1 MEKQDYKNTLH
12 MPKTSFEMRG
22 NLTKKE
28 PGMQQKWQEEDLF
41 GKMQERRIGAEPF
54 VLHDG
59 PPYANGDIHLG
70 HALNKILKDVINK
83 SKYMQ
88 GYQVRYIPGWDT
100 HGLPIETAVTK
111 LGYDRKKT
119 GIPEFRRIC
128 HDFALEQVDRQK
140 KGFLALG
147 SIGDYDHPYITLT
160 PDFEAHQIEIFGKMA
175 VDGLIY
181 QGLKPVYWSPSSESA
196 LAEAEVEYKD
206 VKSPT
211 IYVKFQ
217 VKDGKGKL
225 GEDDYF
231 VIWTT
236 TPWTIPGNL
245 GISVHP
251 RMVYARVKT
260 DKGNLIVA
268 ESMVDDLMKEFGIEE
283 YEVLD
288 TFKGSELE
296 YMTAY
301 HPLYPEVE
309 SLVMTGE
316 HVTSESGTGLV
327 HTAPAFG
334 MDDFIIG
341 KKYGLPV
348 EVNVDGQGRMMA
360 STGKRLEGQYV
371 EDANKTV
378 VEWLDENGALLK
390 LRFITHA
397 YPHDWRTKK
406 PIIFRATTQW
416 FASIDKIR
424 DQLLEQIHSISWV
437 PAWGEG
443 RMHNMIADRSD
454 WCISRQRAW
463 GVPIPIIYGE
473 DGTPLMDEKIF
484 SHVAKLF
491 KEHGSN
497 VWFEKEAK
505 DLLPEGYTSEHSPN
519 GTFTKETDTM
529 DVWFDSGSSHT
540 GAMIERGL
548 GYPADLYFEGSDQYR
563 GWFNSSLIVGTA
575 YYGEAPYKQ
584 VLSHGFVMD
593 EQGRKM
599 SKSQWNAVAPSE
611 ITKKYGADIL
621 RLWAASV
628 DYQAD
633 CSMGDKILKQIT
645 ENYRKVRNTFRFL
658 LANLDN
664 NTFGEQDLI
673 EPDQLAPANQYILA
687 LLNRTVDQV
696 IDAYNEY
703 RFADVVSAL
712 STLMAND
719 LSSYYLDYTKD
730 ILYVEAENSRER
742 REVQTVL
749 YMAAKILTKL
759 WAPILCHTTEEINN
773 LMHFDEESI
782 HLSAFEKAALDVDEA
797 ELIADMNKCLAVRKD
812 VLKALE
818 EARNSGLIGKSQEA
832 VVRLHVDEETQKLLE
847 SLIGNVARWLIVS
860 GVEFTQDDLKHYEVA
875 GVEVLKAPGHVCP
888 RCWNYTTHGEEGDLC
903 ERCQHVLEEEQAAAN
918 A

>member
-1 MEKQDYKNTLH
+1 MDYKDTLH

-28 PGMQQKWQEEDLF
+28 PGFQKRWQDEKLYE
-41 GKMQERRIGAEPF
+41 KMLERHAGAENY

-88 GYQVRYIPGWDT
+88 GYRVPYIPGWDT

-111 LGYDRKKT
+111 QGYDRKKI
-119 GIPEFRRIC
+119 GVAEFRKIC
-128 HDFALEQVDRQK
+128 NDFALEQVARQK
-140 KGFLALG
+140 EGFLSLG

-160 PDFEAHQIEIFGKMA
+160 PDFEARQIEIFGKMA
-175 VDGLIY
+175 SEGLIY

-196 LAEAEVEYKD
+196 LAEAEVEYAD
-206 VKSPT
+206 IKSPT

-225 GEDDYF
+225 NSDDYF

-236 TPWTIPGNL
+236 TPWTIPANL

-251 RMVYARVKT
+251 RFTYAKVKT
-260 DKGNLIVA
+260 PKGNLIVL
-268 ESMVDDLMKEFGIEE
+268 ETLVEKLMQEFKIDE
-283 YEVLD
+283 YEVID

-296 YMTAY
+296 YMTAV
-301 HPLYPEVE
+301 HPLYPEKE
-309 SLVMTGE
+309 SLVMAGE
-316 HVTSESGTGLV
+316 HVTDESGTGLV
-327 HTAPAFG
+327 HTAPGFG
-334 MDDFIIG
+334 MDDFMIG

-348 EVNVDGQGRMMA
+348 YVNVDSQGNM
-360 STGKRLEGQYV
+360 TEECGERLAGQYV

-378 VEWLDENGALLK
+378 TQWLDENDALLN

-416 FASIDKIR
+416 FCSIDKIR
-424 DQLLEQIHSISWV
+424 EPLLEQIHSIGWT

-443 RMHNMIADRSD
+443 RMHNMISDRSD

-473 DGTPLMDEKIF
+473 DGTPLMDEVIF
-484 SHVAKLF
+484 KHVAKLF
-491 KEHGSN
+491 EEHGSN
-497 VWFEKEAK
+497 IWFEREAK
-505 DLLPEGYTSEHSPN
+505 DLLPEGYTNEHSPN
-519 GTFTKETDTM
+519 GQFTKETDTM

-540 GAMIERGL
+540 GAMKERGL

-575 YYGEAPYKQ
+575 VYGKAPYKH

-593 EQGRKM
+593 ENGRKM
-599 SKSQWNAVAPSE
+599 SKSQWNAVAPAE

-633 CSMGDKILKQIT
+633 CSMGNKILKQIT
-645 ENYRKVRNTFRFL
+645 EAYRKIRNTFRFL
-658 LANLDN
+658 VANLDD
-664 NTFGEQDLI
+664 NTFTQKDLL
-673 EPDQLAPANQYILA
+673 DANSLSDLNKYILV
-687 LLNRTVDQV
+687 LLNDAVDEC
-696 IDAYNEY
+696 INAYNEF
-703 RFADVVSAL
+703 RFADVVSTL
-712 STLMAND
+712 TTLMTSE
-719 LSSYYLDYTKD
+719 LSAYYLDYAKD
-730 ILYVEAENSRER
+730 ILYVEKEDARDR

-749 YMAAKILTKL
+749 WYAASILARL
-759 WAPILCHTTEEINN
+759 WAPILAHTTEEIND
-773 LMHFDEESI
+773 LMKFDEESM
-782 HLSAFEKAALDVDEA
+782 HLAEFEKAPLEGDYSALKE
-797 ELIADMNKCLAVRKD
+797 EMKTLLAIRKD

-818 EARNSGLIGKSQEA
+818 EARNAGLIKKSLEA
-832 VVRLHVDEETQKLLE
+832 KVVLKLNDEQKALMNK
-847 SLIGNVARWLIVS
+847 LIEKPNQWLIVS
-860 GVEFTQDDLKHYEVA
+860 YVDFTDEDLPMYETA
-875 GVEVLKAPGHVCP
+875 GVKVEKAEGHVCP
-888 RCWNYTTHGEEGDLC
+888 RCWNYTTNGEEGDLC
-903 ERCQHVLEEEQAAAN
+903 ERCAAVLAE
-918 A
+918 

>member
-1 MEKQDYKNTLH
+1 MDYKDTLH

-28 PGMQQKWQEEDLF
+28 PGFQKRWQDEKLYE
-41 GKMQERRIGAEPF
+41 KMLERHADAENY

-88 GYQVRYIPGWDT
+88 GYRVPYIPGWDT

-111 LGYDRKKT
+111 LGYDRKKI
-119 GIPEFRRIC
+119 GVPEFRKIC
-128 HDFALEQVDRQK
+128 RDFALEQVERQK
-140 KGFLALG
+140 KGFLSLG

-160 PDFEAHQIEIFGKMA
+160 PDFEARQIEIFGKMA
-175 VDGLIY
+175 SEGLIY

-196 LAEAEVEYKD
+196 LAEAEVEYAD
-206 VKSPT
+206 IKSPT

-217 VKDGKGKL
+217 VKDGKGIL
-225 GEDDYF
+225 NEDDSF

-236 TPWTIPGNL
+236 TPWTIPANL

-251 RMVYARVKT
+251 RFTYAKVKT
-260 DKGNLIVA
+260 PKGNLIVL
-268 ESMVDDLMKEFGIEE
+268 ETLVEKLMQEFGIEE

-288 TFKGSELE
+288 TFKGRDLE
-296 YMTAY
+296 YMTAV
-301 HPLYPEVE
+301 HPLYPERE

-316 HVTSESGTGLV
+316 HVTDESGTGLV
-327 HTAPAFG
+327 HTAPGFG
-334 MDDFIIG
+334 MDDFMIG
-341 KKYGLPV
+341 KQYDLPV
-348 EVNVDGQGRMMA
+348 YVNVDSQGKM
-360 STGKRLEGQYV
+360 TEDCGERLAGQYV

-378 VEWLDENGALLK
+378 TQWLDENGALLN

-416 FASIDKIR
+416 FCSIDKIR
-424 DQLLEQIHSISWV
+424 EPLLEQIHSIGWT

-443 RMHNMIADRSD
+443 RMHNMINDRSD

-473 DGTPLMDEKIF
+473 DGTPLMDEAIF
-484 SHVAKLF
+484 EHAAKLF
-491 KEHGSN
+491 EEHGSN
-497 VWFEKEAK
+497 IWFEKEAK

-519 GTFTKETDTM
+519 GEFTKETDTM

-540 GAMIERGL
+540 GAMKERGL

-575 YYGEAPYKQ
+575 VYGQAPYRH

-593 EQGRKM
+593 EKGRKM
-599 SKSQWNAVAPSE
+599 SKSQWNAVAPAE

-633 CSMGDKILKQIT
+633 CSMGAKILKQIT
-645 ENYRKVRNTFRFL
+645 EAYRKIRNTFRFL
-658 LANLDN
+658 VANLDD
-664 NTFGEQDLI
+664 NTFTKADLL
-673 EPDQLAPANQYILA
+673 DVNSLSSLNKYILV
-687 LLNRTVDQV
+687 LLNDAVDECTK
-696 IDAYNEY
+696 AYNEF
-703 RFADVVSAL
+703 RFADVVSTLTNLMTSEL
-712 STLMAND
+712 SA
-719 LSSYYLDYTKD
+719 YYLDYAKD
-730 ILYVEAENSRER
+730 ILYVEKKDARDR

-749 YMAAKILTKL
+749 WYAAAILTRL
-759 WAPILCHTTEEINN
+759 WAPILAHTTEELND
-773 LMHFDEESI
+773 LMKFDEESI
-782 HLSAFEKAALDVDEA
+782 HLAEFEKAPLEGDYAALKE
-797 ELIADMNKCLAVRKD
+797 EMKTLLAVRKD

-818 EARNSGLIGKSQEA
+818 EARTAGLIKKSLEA
-832 VVRLHVDEETQKLLE
+832 KVVLHLNDEQKALMDK
-847 SLIGNVARWLIVS
+847 LIAKPNQWLIVS
-860 GVEFTQDDLKHYEVA
+860 KVDFTDEELPAYETAQVKVE
-875 GVEVLKAPGHVCP
+875 KAEGHVCP
-888 RCWNYTTHGEEGDLC
+888 RCWNYTTHGDENSLC
-903 ERCQHVLEEEQAAAN
+903 ERCEAVMAE
-918 A
+918 

>member
-1 MEKQDYKNTLH
+1 MDYKDTLH

-28 PGMQQKWQEEDLF
+28 PGFQKRWQDEKLYE
-41 GKMQERRIGAEPF
+41 KMLERHAGAENY

-88 GYQVRYIPGWDT
+88 GYRVPYIPGWDT

-111 LGYDRKKT
+111 QGYDRKKI
-119 GIPEFRRIC
+119 GVAEFRKIC
-128 HDFALEQVDRQK
+128 NDFALEQVARQK
-140 KGFLALG
+140 EGFLSLG

-160 PDFEAHQIEIFGKMA
+160 PDFEARQIEIFGKMA
-175 VDGLIY
+175 SEGLIY

-196 LAEAEVEYKD
+196 LAEAEVEYAD
-206 VKSPT
+206 IKSPT

-225 GEDDYF
+225 NSDDYF

-236 TPWTIPGNL
+236 TPWTIPANL

-251 RMVYARVKT
+251 RFTYAKVKT
-260 DKGNLIVA
+260 PKGNLIVL
-268 ESMVDDLMKEFGIEE
+268 ETLVEKLMQEFKIDE
-283 YEVLD
+283 YEVID

-296 YMTAY
+296 YMTAV
-301 HPLYPEVE
+301 HPLYPEKE
-309 SLVMTGE
+309 SLVMAGE
-316 HVTSESGTGLV
+316 HVTDESGTGLV
-327 HTAPAFG
+327 HTAPGFG
-334 MDDFIIG
+334 MDDFMIG
-341 KKYGLPV
+341 KKYDLPV
-348 EVNVDGQGRMMA
+348 YVNVDSQGNM
-360 STGKRLEGQYV
+360 TEECGERLAGQYV

-378 VEWLDENGALLK
+378 TQWLDENDALLN

-416 FASIDKIR
+416 FCSIDKIR
-424 DQLLEQIHSISWV
+424 EPLLEQIHSIGWT

-443 RMHNMIADRSD
+443 RMHNMISDRSD

-473 DGTPLMDEKIF
+473 DGTPLMDEVIF
-484 SHVAKLF
+484 KHVAKLF
-491 KEHGSN
+491 EEHGSN
-497 VWFEKEAK
+497 IWFEREAK
-505 DLLPEGYTSEHSPN
+505 DLLPEGYTNEHSPN
-519 GTFTKETDTM
+519 GQFTKETDTM

-540 GAMIERGL
+540 GAMKERGL

-575 YYGEAPYKQ
+575 VYGKAPYKH

-593 EQGRKM
+593 ENGRKM
-599 SKSQWNAVAPSE
+599 SKSQWNAVAPAE

-633 CSMGDKILKQIT
+633 CSMGNKILKQIT
-645 ENYRKVRNTFRFL
+645 EAYRKIRNTFRFL
-658 LANLDN
+658 VANLDD
-664 NTFGEQDLI
+664 NTFTQKDLL
-673 EPDQLAPANQYILA
+673 DANSLSDLNKYILV
-687 LLNRTVDQV
+687 LLNDAVDEC
-696 IDAYNEY
+696 INAYNEF
-703 RFADVVSAL
+703 RFADVVSTL
-712 STLMAND
+712 TTLMTSE
-719 LSSYYLDYTKD
+719 LSAYYLDYAKD
-730 ILYVEAENSRER
+730 ILYVEKEDARDR

-749 YMAAKILTKL
+749 WYAASILARL
-759 WAPILCHTTEEINN
+759 WAPILAHTTEEIND
-773 LMHFDEESI
+773 LMKFDEESM
-782 HLSAFEKAALDVDEA
+782 HLAEFEKAPLEGDYSALKE
-797 ELIADMNKCLAVRKD
+797 EMKTLLAIRKD

-818 EARNSGLIGKSQEA
+818 EARNAGLIKKSLEA
-832 VVRLHVDEETQKLLE
+832 KVVLKLNDEQKALMNK
-847 SLIGNVARWLIVS
+847 LIEKPNQWLIVS
-860 GVEFTQDDLKHYEVA
+860 YVDFTDEDLPMYETA
-875 GVEVLKAPGHVCP
+875 GVKVEKAEGHVCP
-888 RCWNYTTHGEEGDLC
+888 RCWNYTTNGEEGDLC
-903 ERCQHVLEEEQAAAN
+903 ERCAAVLAE
-918 A
+918 

>member
-1 MEKQDYKNTLH
+1 MDYKETLR
-12 MPKTSFEMRG
+12 MPKTAFEMRG

-28 PGMQQKWQEEDLF
+28 PKYQKRWQDEHLYEAMLEKRE
-41 GKMQERRIGAEPF
+41 GCEPF

-70 HALNKILKDVINK
+70 HALNKIIKDVIIK
-83 SKYMQ
+83 SKFMQ
-88 GYQVRYIPGWDT
+88 GYQTPFIPGWDT

-111 LGYDRKKT
+111 QGYDRKKI
-119 GIPEFRRIC
+119 GIPEFRKIC
-128 HDFALEQVDRQK
+128 HDFALEQVERQK
-140 KGFLALG
+140 AGFLSLG
-147 SIGDYDHPYITLT
+147 SIGDYDHPYITLQ
-160 PDFEAHQIEIFGKMA
+160 PDFEARQIEIFGKMA
-175 VDGLIY
+175 ADGLIY

-196 LAEAEVEYKD
+196 LAEAEVEYQD

-211 IYVKFQ
+211 IYVKFK
-217 VKDGKGKL
+217 VKDGKGLL

-236 TPWTIPGNL
+236 TPWTIPANL

-260 DKGNLIVA
+260 DKGNLIVL
-268 ESMVDDLMKEFGIEE
+268 ESMADVLMKEFGIEN
-283 YEVLD
+283 YEITD

-316 HVTSESGTGLV
+316 HVTAESGTGLV
-327 HTAPAFG
+327 HTAPGFG
-334 MDDFIIG
+334 MDDFMIG
-341 KKYGLPV
+341 KKYNLPIL
-348 EVNVDGQGRMMA
+348 VNVDEQGKMME
-360 STGKRLEGQYV
+360 STGERLAGQYV

-378 VEWLDENGALLK
+378 TMWLDELGALLK
-390 LRFITHA
+390 LNFITHA

-424 DQLLEQIHSISWV
+424 DQLLEQIHGVSWV

-443 RMHNMIADRSD
+443 RMHNMISDRSD

-473 DGTPLMDEKIF
+473 DGTPLMDEAIF
-484 SHVAKLF
+484 EHVADLF
-491 KEHGSN
+491 REHGSN
-497 VWFEKEAK
+497 IWFEADVK

-519 GTFTKETDTM
+519 GVFTKETDTM

-540 GAMIERGL
+540 GAMKERGL

-575 YYGEAPYKQ
+575 IYGQAPYKQ

-593 EQGRKM
+593 ENGRKM

-611 ITKKYGADIL
+611 ITKKFGADIL
-621 RLWAASV
+621 RLWACTV

-633 CSMGDKILKQIT
+633 CSMGQKILKQLT
-645 ENYRKVRNTFRFL
+645 ETYRKVRNTFRFL
-658 LANLDN
+658 LANLDEN
-664 NTFGEQDLI
+664 SFTEKDLVNPEEMSPLNKYMVLRLNDLTEQ
-673 EPDQLAPANQYILA
+673 
-687 LLNRTVDQV
+687 VV
-696 IDAYNEY
+696 KAYNDY
-703 RFADVVSAL
+703 RLADAVS
-712 STLMAND
+712 LMTSFMTSD
-719 LSSYYLDYTKD
+719 LSAYYMDYTKD
-730 ILYVEAENSRER
+730 ILYCDAPEGNER
-742 REVQTVL
+742 RQVQSVL
-749 YMAAKILTKL
+749 WMAASVLTRL
-759 WAPILCHTTEEINN
+759 WAPILAHTAEEIND

-782 HLSAFEKAALDVDEA
+782 HLAEFKLFELEKDDE
-797 ELIADMNKCLAVRKD
+797 LMTKMDRLFAVRRD

-818 EARNSGLIGKSQEA
+818 EARQAGLIKKSLEADVTLNLDKETAKVLQE
-832 VVRLHVDEETQKLLE
+832 T
-847 SLIGNVARWLIVS
+847 VANPAQWLIVS
-860 GVEFTQDDLKHYEVA
+860 NVSQADEELPQYETCQVKVE
-875 GVEVLKAPGHVCP
+875 KAKGHVCP
-888 RCWNYTTHGEEGDLC
+888 RCWNYTEDEHEDGLC
-903 ERCQHVLEEEQAAAN
+903 SRCAEVIEIIKED
-918 A
+918 